1 MESLIIESASRKD
14 LKILSE
20 LASRLGLKV
29 HFLDSETTEE
39 IALIN
44 AIKEGLETPEISREE
59 VLKHLED
66 NENYF
71 QNLFYQ
77 RFKDYF

>member
-20 LASRLGLKV
+20 LAGRLGLRA
-29 HFLDSETTEE
+29 HFLNAETTEE

-59 VLKHLED
+59 VFKTLKG
-66 NENYF
+66 
-71 QNLFYQ
+71 
-77 RFKDYF
+77 